1 MNIMFFIILPITL
14 WFLVSA
20 LYMFSCALFSFGNVK
35 KSKEANFSYPKIAVF
50 IPAFK
55 EDSVILIAAKLA
67 AKHAYLGEF
76 VVYVIADQLKQKTIK
91 ELKEISLEVIEVK
104 FDKSTKAKSLNFA
117 MKEITN
123 TFDVAVVLDA
133 DNVMKQDF
141 LNQIARAYNEG
152 NRAIQ
157 GHRTA
162 MSMNTNFAY
171 LDAISEEVNNQLY
184 CKGPEFA
191 GLSSRLVGSGMAF
204 EYGLFKKLMLEI
216 DAIGGFD
223 KELELLIIQNGVRI
237 KYLESAVVFDE
248 KVSTAEVF
256 GNQRTRWI
264 SAQYHFLYSKL
275 QPAFS
280 QLFKGNFDYFWKA
293 YQLALPP
300 RLLFPGALAIG
311 YSLLL
316 IFSENKILQFTW
328 LAMMIVVVLTYSI
341 SIPKRFWNRRM
352 IKCVFS
358 LFRAFGITI
367 LALTKIRT
375 ANKKFIHTPHVGS
388 EVDLK

>member
-1 MNIMFFIILPITL
+1 MNFIFYILLPITI
-14 WFLVSA
+14 WFLVSS
-20 LYMFSCALFSFGNVK
+20 LYMFSCALFSFGKIK
-35 KSKEANFSYPKIAVF
+35 KITPKNFSHPKIAVF

-55 EDSVILIAAKLA
+55 EDSVILVAAKLA
-67 AKHAYLGEF
+67 ALHVYSGEF
-76 VVYVIADQLKQKTIK
+76 VVYVIADQLKQKTIQA
-91 ELKEISLEVIEVK
+91 LKKMSLEVIEVK
-104 FDKSTKAKSLNFA
+104 FDQSTKAKSLNFA
-117 MKEITN
+117 MNEITEK
-123 TFDVAVVLDA
+123 FDVAVVLDA

-141 LNQIARAYNEG
+141 LNRIAGAYNDG
-152 NRAIQ
+152 NKAIQ

-184 CKGPEFA
+184 CKGPEVA

-204 EYGLFKKLMLEI
+204 EYDLFKKLMHNI

-237 KYLESAVVFDE
+237 KYLESAVVYDE

-264 SAQYHFLYSKL
+264 SAQYHFLYTKL
-275 QPAFS
+275 RPAFS
-280 QLFKGNFDYFWKA
+280 QLMNGNFDYFWKA

-300 RLLFPGALAIG
+300 RLIFPGALAIG
-311 YSLLL
+311 YSLLS
-316 IFSENKILQFTW
+316 IFSENKLLQMIW
-328 LAMMIVVVLTYSI
+328 LSMLIVVVVTYSI
-341 SIPKRFWNRRM
+341 SIPKRFWNKKM
-352 IKCVFS
+352 IKCAFS